1 MRNLSV
7 LLCGMI
13 FGLGLAISGM
23 IDPSKVIGFLDITGN
38 WDPSLAF
45 VMGAAVFVTAICFRL
60 VLRRPAPVLGGIF
73 QVPTKRDL
81 DAPLI
86 IGAALFGVGWGLA
99 GLCPGPAFSS
109 LAFFGPKIL
118 VFVFAMLVG
127 AMLAKQTIFN
137 PFTDAEPEYGAK
149 GE

>member
-45 VMGAAVFVTAICFRL
+45 VMGAAVCVTAICFRL
-60 VLRRPAPVLGGIF
+60 VLRRPAPVLGGVF

-86 IGAALFGVGWGLA
+86 VGAALFGVGWGLA

-118 VFVFAMLVG
+118 VFVLAMLAG

-137 PFTDAEPEYGAK
+137 PFAGAEPETK
-149 GE
+149 KE